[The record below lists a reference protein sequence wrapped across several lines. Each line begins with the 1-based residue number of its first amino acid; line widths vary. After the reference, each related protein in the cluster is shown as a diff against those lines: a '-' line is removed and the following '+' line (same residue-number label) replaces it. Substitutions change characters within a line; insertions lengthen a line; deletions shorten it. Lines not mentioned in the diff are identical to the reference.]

1 MLQDPTFWVAV
12 SFFMFVGV
20 IVYFKVPGLVAKAL
34 DGRAEAI
41 RQELEQARRLREE
54 AQALLAQYQR
64 KQSEAEKEAQDI
76 IAQAKQEAELLAV
89 DMREK
94 LTQVLERRAKSA
106 EEKIAL
112 AETQAIKELRSRAA
126 EIAVLAAEKLITNEL
141 SDVKSA
147 KLIDQSIADLK
158 SRLN

>member
-112 AETQAIKELRSRAA
+112 AETQAVKELRSRAA